1 MTFKYSSKAWIAAS
15 ILGLCIV
22 AIVYAVFASDWS
34 FSLRSILE
42 IDIENGDGATEINE
56 INRRGGLDA

>member
-1 MTFKYSSKAWIAAS
+1 MTFKYSSKAWIAVS

-34 FSLRSILE
+34 FELRSILE
-42 IDIENGDGATEINE
+42 IDIKNGDGATEINV
-56 INRRGGLDA
+56 INNGGGWDA